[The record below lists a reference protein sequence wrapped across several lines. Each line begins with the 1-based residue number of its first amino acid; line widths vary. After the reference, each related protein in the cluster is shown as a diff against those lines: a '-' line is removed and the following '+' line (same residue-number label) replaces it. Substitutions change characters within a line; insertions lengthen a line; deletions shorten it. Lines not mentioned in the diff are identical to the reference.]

1 MRDGDLYFEILAVE
15 PERIYELRGRVQRIV
30 GINRELFHHPDAM
43 RIPESVFSSFVAAFR
58 IAHPKFNYF
67 GPTEYNSE
75 DTLRLCNELRATP
88 LDARESGGLVE
99 SGTQDVVRNIIAL
112 ADRALSKGQSLLVL
126 GP

>member
-15 PERIYELRGRVQRIV
+15 PERIYERRGRVQRIV
-30 GINRELFHHPDAM
+30 GVNRELFHHPDAM
-43 RIPESVFSSFVAAFR
+43 RIPESVFSRFVAAFR

-67 GPTEYNSE
+67 GPTEYNRE

-88 LDARESGGLVE
+88 WDARESGGLVE
-99 SGTQDVVRNIIAL
+99 SGAQDVVRSIIAL
-112 ADRALSKGQSLLVL
+112 ADQALSKGQSLLVL